1 MSRKLKVL
9 ILQHE
14 EPTPPGLLAEWLKQQ
29 GADVDVV
36 RIDLEEKVP
45 DPRDY
50 DMIASLGSEF
60 AAFDDTKAFIPREA
74 SLLREAL
81 EADVPV
87 LGLCFGG
94 QLLARVA
101 GGKSF
106 RSDRAEIGWVPVET
120 KDPDLIPSGPW
131 FNWHFDSFTLP
142 PGAELIAETEAG
154 PQAYRIGR
162 SLGLQFH
169 PEVTPQIMDSW
180 VKAYRHELDGDG
192 VDPDAL
198 LEETHRI
205 APEVRTRSEHLFN
218 RFLTDIAKLDAKD
231 GGRDR

>member
-1 MSRKLKVL
+1 VKAL

-74 SLLREAL
+74 NLLREAL

-231 GGRDR
+231 GGGGR

>member
-1 MSRKLKVL
+1 MKAL

-14 EPTPPGLLAEWLKQQ
+14 EPTPPGYLAEWLQEQ
-29 GADVDVV
+29 GADVDVF
-36 RIDLEEKVP
+36 RIDLRDDVP

-60 AAFDDTKAFIPREA
+60 AAFDDTKPFIPREA
-74 SLLREAL
+74 QLLRDAL
-81 EADVPV
+81 DADVPV

-101 GGKSF
+101 GGRSF
-106 RSDRAEIGWVPVET
+106 RSAEAEIGWQQVRS
-120 KDPDLIPSGPW
+120 KDPDLVPEGPW

-142 PGAELIAETEAG
+142 PGARLIADSEAG
-154 PQAYRIGR
+154 PQAFVLGR

-169 PEVTPQIMDSW
+169 PEVTPQIMDDW

-198 LEETHRI
+198 LVETHRV
-205 APEVRTRSEHLFN
+205 APEVRKHSEHLFN
-218 RFLTDIAKLDAKD
+218 RFLRDIAKLKPKGNAS
-231 GGRDR
+231 GG

>member
-1 MSRKLKVL
+1 MKAL

-14 EPTPPGLLAEWLKQQ
+14 EPTPPGYLAEWLTEQ
-29 GADVDVV
+29 GADVDVF
-36 RIDLEEKVP
+36 RIDLEEELP
-45 DPRDY
+45 DPREY

-60 AAFDDTKAFIPREA
+60 AAFDDSKPFIPREA
-74 SLLREAL
+74 KLLREAL
-81 EADVPV
+81 DADVPV

-106 RSDRAEIGWVPVET
+106 RNEQAEIGWQKVESKDTDLVPE
-120 KDPDLIPSGPW
+120 GPW

-142 PGAELIAETEAG
+142 PGAELIAESEAG

-169 PEVTPQIMDSW
+169 PEVTPEIMDSW

-205 APEVRTRSEHLFN
+205 SGEVRKRSEHLFN
-218 RFLTDIAKLDAKD
+218 RFLTDIAGLSAKED
-231 GGRDR
+231 GGGGG

>member
-1 MSRKLKVL
+1 MKAL

-14 EPTPPGLLAEWLKQQ
+14 EPTPPGYLAEWLEQQ
-29 GADVDVV
+29 GADVDVL
-36 RIDLEEKVP
+36 RIDLEDEMP
-45 DPRDY
+45 DPREY

-60 AAFDDTKAFIPREA
+60 AAFDDTKPFIPREA
-74 SLLREAL
+74 KLLRDAL
-81 EADVPV
+81 DADVPI

-106 RSDRAEIGWVPVET
+106 RSDHAEIGWAPVET
-120 KDPDLIPSGPW
+120 RDPDLIPAGPW

-154 PQAYRIGR
+154 PQAYRIKR

-205 APEVRTRSEHLFN
+205 APEVRKRSEHLFN
-218 RFLTDIAKLDAKD
+218 RFLTDIAGLKPEGAR
-231 GGRDR
+231 GR

>member
-1 MSRKLKVL
+1 MKAL

-14 EPTPPGLLAEWLKQQ
+14 EPTPPGYLGEWLHGQ
-29 GADVDVV
+29 GAEVDVF
-36 RIDLEEKVP
+36 RIDLRDDVP

-60 AAFDDTKAFIPREA
+60 AAFDDTKPFIPREA
-74 SLLREAL
+74 KLLRDAL
-81 EADVPV
+81 DAGVPV

-101 GGKSF
+101 GGTSF
-106 RSDRAEIGWVPVET
+106 RSAEAEIGWQQVRSTDPELVPE
-120 KDPDLIPSGPW
+120 GPW

-142 PGAELIAETEAG
+142 PGAELVADSEVG
-154 PQAYRIGR
+154 PQAYVLGK

-169 PEVTPQIMDSW
+169 PEVTPEIMDAW

-198 LEETHRI
+198 LAETHRV
-205 APEVRTRSEHLFN
+205 AAEVRKHSAQLFEH
-218 RFLTDIAKLDAKD
+218 FLTDVAKLKPREGAR
-231 GGRDR
+231 GR